1 MSDNTYFHL
10 LGPGS
15 QPDDP
20 DFAMNPLP
28 ITVGVAS
35 EPPMATLE
43 QYHNVTEALQL
54 IEYLLGKCTDYQGD
68 PVHYPVADVSALD
81 DNNRH
86 FLDVLL
92 GEGEVSIVVQVDETT
107 EIQIQESIFCGFW
120 RVWEIQHG
128 QRVADRIEICPIPAC
143 VCYHAQ
149 LYAHESAL
157 LPPVGQRQLM
167 NALPLAHELLSQAG
181 KAPQPA
187 HVINLTSLP
196 LTDDDRSFLADTA
209 GQGNERIRT
218 RGYGESL
225 IVSTGLKNV
234 WNIRCLNGLKGI
246 LLETYEVSCIPEVAL
261 ASVEDIEDSAQ
272 RLRDTY
278 LWFKELTH
286 V

>member
-68 PVHYPVADVSALD
+68 PVHYPVADVTALD

-92 GEGEVSIVVQVDETT
+92 GEGKSPSSCRWMKRPKSRFRSPSFVDFGACGNPAWS
-107 EIQIQESIFCGFW
+107 ESG
-120 RVWEIQHG
+120 
-128 QRVADRIEICPIPAC
+128 
-143 VCYHAQ
+143 
-149 LYAHESAL
+149 
-157 LPPVGQRQLM
+157 
-167 NALPLAHELLSQAG
+167 
-181 KAPQPA
+181 
-187 HVINLTSLP
+187 
-196 LTDDDRSFLADTA
+196 RS
-209 GQGNERIRT
+209 
-218 RGYGESL
+218 
-225 IVSTGLKNV
+225 
-234 WNIRCLNGLKGI
+234 
-246 LLETYEVSCIPEVAL
+246 
-261 ASVEDIEDSAQ
+261 
-272 RLRDTY
+272 
-278 LWFKELTH
+278 H
-286 V
+286 